1 MDTLW
6 QLPWILGRLAP
17 RWIVEHLAGKR
28 DACVRLAF
36 VDAQPDQIERVRKAL
51 ALRLGAAW
59 HVQTIALSTRDSAV
73 APRESADLVWAL
85 GGPGKKAREDR
96 AELASTLGAWLA
108 PGGWLIGVPMDVDA
122 SGSELQPC
130 SAPGVFVKVA
140 RDDRD
145 FGALASGRG

>member
-36 VDAQPDQIERVRKAL
+36 VDAQPEQVERVRKAL
-51 ALRLGAAW
+51 ALRLGAGW
-59 HVQTIALSTRDSAV
+59 QVQTVALSAREAV
-73 APRESADLVWAL
+73 LAPRESADLVWAL
-85 GGPGKKAREDR
+85 GGGRGGWKDR
-96 AELASTLGAWLA
+96 TELASTLGAWLL
-108 PGGWLIGVPMDVDA
+108 PGGYLIGVPMEVDA
-122 SGSELQPC
+122 SGAELQPC

-145 FGALASGRG
+145 FGTIGS

>member
-6 QLPWILGRLAP
+6 QLPWIVGRLAP

-28 DACVRLAF
+28 DAHVRLAF

-51 ALRLGAAW
+51 SLRLGAAW
-59 HVQTIALSTRDSAV
+59 QVQTIALSARDAGV
-73 APRESADLVWAL
+73 APREPADLVWAL
-85 GGPGKKAREDR
+85 GGPGKRALEDR
-96 AELASTLGAWLA
+96 TPLASTLGEWLA
-108 PGGWLIGVPMDVDA
+108 PGGYLIGVPMEVDM

-140 RDDRD
+140 HADRD
-145 FGALASGRG
+145 LGAIGS

>member
-36 VDAQPDQIERVRKAL
+36 VDAQPDQVERVRKAL

-59 HVQTIALSTRDSAV
+59 QVHTVALSARDAVV
-73 APRESADLVWAL
+73 APREPADLVWAL
-85 GGPGKKAREDR
+85 GRAAKDR
-96 AELASTLGAWLA
+96 TELACTLGAWLS
-108 PGGWLIGVPMDVDA
+108 PGGYLIGAPMDVDA
-122 SGSELQPC
+122 SGAELQPC
-130 SAPGVFVKVA
+130 SAPGVFVKVL
-140 RDDRD
+140 REDRD
-145 FGALASGRG
+145 FGAIES